1 MLDSRF
7 RGNDGITIYRDTL
20 NTLGP
25 SKIHAFIASINPAS
39 GRVLE
44 KLGMLREGH
53 RPAHIRKADQY
64 YDTDDYG
71 MLRRDYKNP

>member
-1 MLDSRF
+1 M
-7 RGNDGITIYRDTL
+7 
-20 NTLGP
+20 
-25 SKIHAFIASINPAS
+25 HAFIASINPAS